1 LIFNETVSEYSA
13 TVTVDKYGIPSN
25 TYALVKT
32 YKVYWESI
40 GSEIA
45 LRQYGYKG
53 DVNYRMIS
61 TFAPTVGNYVKYE
74 NEYYLIV
81 RVITTKPRKRI
92 HHYETLLTIY
102 RP

>member
-45 LRQYGYKG
+45 LRQYG
-53 DVNYRMIS
+53 
-61 TFAPTVGNYVKYE
+61 
-74 NEYYLIV
+74 
-81 RVITTKPRKRI
+81 
-92 HHYETLLTIY
+92 
-102 RP
+102 